1 MSNPSDIDVLVIG
14 GGTAAFEAAVAAR
27 QAGAGKVLMLEK
39 APEDEFG
46 GNARFSHTG
55 FRFVHSGANEMR
67 RFLPDLDEATFQ
79 ALQPAPYT
87 RENFID
93 DLHRVTQGRINKEL
107 AATLADNSNKA
118 LHWMREVG
126 IKFDLDAQSY
136 AVIDGRYFFE
146 PGRGLQS
153 TGGGKGQLIQWRDI
167 ALRMG
172 IEIRYE
178 SKVTAL
184 KGSERQIEAVGVCGP
199 DGEYEIRPKAVIL
212 CAGGFQ
218 ASAEMRARYLGP
230 NADLMKVRGSRHDT
244 GEVLQMALALGARS
258 AGHWKGAHA
267 SPIDANFPDVEVS
280 NNANRYSYMFG
291 ITVNTLGMRFYDE
304 GEAEHSYTYAKTG
317 WTVLGQPGGVA
328 YQIFDQ
334 KGLKLLIQNRYVHA
348 QPTEANTI
356 AELATK
362 LGIDPTVLQHTVEEF
377 NYAVQEN
384 TPFDPT
390 RRDGRCTVGIQPKKS
405 NWAVKL
411 DQPPYRAYAVTCGIT
426 FTFGGVEIN
435 THGQVLNT
443 AGRPIRGLF
452 ASGDIMGLFF
462 HNYPSCSGQ
471 TRNLVF
477 GMIAGRSAAASIRG
491 L

>member
-1 MSNPSDIDVLVIG
+1 MSKPSDIDVLVIG

-67 RFLPDLDEATFQ
+67 QFLPDLDEATFK

-136 AVIDGRYFFE
+136 AVIDGRYYFE

-153 TGGGKGQLIQWRDI
+153 TGGGKGQLTQWRDI

-178 SKVTAL
+178 AKVTAL
-184 KGSERQIEAVGVCGP
+184 KGSERQIEAVGVCEP
-199 DGEYEIRPKAVIL
+199 DGEYEIGPKAVIL

-218 ASAEMRARYLGP
+218 A
-230 NADLMKVRGSRHDT
+230 SRHDT

-291 ITVNTLGMRFYDE
+291 ITVNTLGTRFYDE

-317 WTVLGQPGGVA
+317 WTVLGQPGGIA

-348 QPTEANTI
+348 APTEANTI

-362 LGIDPTVLQHTVEEF
+362 LGIDPTVFQHTVEEF
-377 NYAVQEN
+377 NRAVQEN

-390 RRDGRCTVGIQPKKS
+390 RRDGRCTVGIQPRKS

-411 DQPPYRAYAVTCGIT
+411 DKPPYRAYAVTCGIT

-477 GMIAGRSAAASIRG
+477 GMIAGRSAAAAVRG